1 MDVVRRNNVRIV
13 GAGTQPLVFAH
24 GFGCDQ
30 AMWRLVAPAFERDY
44 RVILFDYVGAGLS
57 DLDAYDPQRYSSLA
71 GYAQDVVEICEALD
85 LRNAILVGH
94 SVSSMICLLAAL
106 EVPQRIDRLVMIC
119 PSPRYL
125 NDPPAYHGGFESADI
140 EGLLDMIE
148 RNQSGWANY
157 LAGVVMKNPDQPGL
171 AGELEASF
179 CAMAPPIA
187 RRFAAA
193 TFLADNRADLSRCDK
208 PVLILQCAQ
217 DSVAP
222 TEVGQYLHRHLA
234 HSTLAPMKAT
244 GHCPHM
250 SHPQETIALMQDYL
264 RSQP

>member
-1 MDVVRRNNVRIV
+1 MSILKRNNVKV
-13 GAGTQPLVFAH
+13 SGHGKQALVFAH

-44 RVILFDYVGAGLS
+44 QVVLFDYVGAGQS
-57 DLDAYDPQRYSSLA
+57 DLDAYDPERYSSLA
-71 GYAQDVVEICEALD
+71 GYARDVVEVCETLD

-94 SVSSMICLLAAL
+94 SVSGMICMLAAL
-106 EVPQRIDRLVMIC
+106 EIPQRIERLVMVC

-125 NDPPAYHGGFESADI
+125 NDAPHYHGGFERADI

-157 LAGVVMKNPDQPGL
+157 LAGVVMKDFDQPEL
-171 AGELEASF
+171 ASELEANF
-179 CAMAPPIA
+179 CAMDPSIA

-193 TFLADNRADLSRCDK
+193 TLLADNRTDLAHCDK

-217 DSVAP
+217 DALAP
-222 TEVGQYLHRHLA
+222 VEVGRYLHQHLV
-234 HSTLAPMKAT
+234 HSTLQPMQAT

-250 SHPQETIALMQDYL
+250 SHPQETIALMQAYL
-264 RSQP
+264 QVSG